1 MNAKLLTLFVL
12 LIVGILVVFI
22 SLNARKWRR
31 QTAPAPR
38 ALWKRVTGA
47 VIAIAAL
54 TTVTIGTWRSAEKPP
69 AVGSDTVVRPT
80 LPTPVVKANDP
91 DGYSTATVEPC
102 QMILRAYLVRNRESS
117 PVIVRA
123 KSVVIDWPAEAG
135 DLKKLDMEWRG
146 IDYFLSVEVDE
157 IWDGGGLISLTGTK
171 DLRVETRSGSTRSSS
186 SSGGGIAYLGKGTVL
201 TDDPIYPIASHDPL
215 SLWPQVSENLA
226 VWLEAEL
233 ASKDDPLET
242 IPANQAGLLPSGE
255 QRSMGTTGPVF
266 GSQRQPPGIAMI
278 THWGPASLL
287 LLLTAWAGSY
297 AFRRSGP
304 AFAALLAACILYAG
318 GLERTFIHRFQAA
331 ALDSARPLTERKL
344 ALERLR
350 DVFFHPEASRKAL
363 DSVAADTTL
372 PEELRK
378 TARAIQLPR
387 RMED

>member
-1 MNAKLLTLFVL
+1 MQTLTILILPIALLVVAV
-12 LIVGILVVFI
+12 IVGT
-22 SLNARKWRR
+22 RKWRPR
-31 QTAPAPR
+31 VPHTPR

-54 TTVTIGTWRSAEKPP
+54 VTVTIGTWRSLQKPP

-80 LPTPVVKANDP
+80 LPAPVVKSDHP
-91 DGYSTATVEPC
+91 GGYSTATVEPC

-123 KSVVIDWPAEAG
+123 NSAVIDWPAEAG

-157 IWDGGGLISLTGTK
+157 IWDGGGLISLNGTHR
-171 DLRVETRSGSTRSSS
+171 LRVETSSGSRGSS

-201 TDDPIYPIASHDPL
+201 TDDPIYPLASHDPL
-215 SLWPQVSENLA
+215 SLWPQISENLA

-233 ASKDDPLET
+233 ATKDDPLET
-242 IPANQAGLLPSGE
+242 IPAAKAGLLPSGDR
-255 QRSMGTTGPVF
+255 RSMGTTGRVF

-297 AFRRSGP
+297 AFHRSGP

-318 GLERTFIHRFQAA
+318 GLERLLIHRMAETAA
-331 ALDSARPLTERKL
+331 DDQRPIAERRL
-344 ALERLR
+344 ALERIR
-350 DVFFHPEASRKAL
+350 DVFFHPEVSKSAL
-363 DSVAADTTL
+363 KTIAENTSL
-372 PEELRK
+372 PEELR
-378 TARAIQLPR
+378 ARARGIQLPR
-387 RMED
+387 HDREE